1 MWPRRG
7 RTNIFLGHLNVLSSN
22 EIACSF
28 TSSRTIEI
36 LLLEGSIVSLE
47 ALGRDV
53 IVSFVNTGHFVQLSK
68 ERLCST
74 RSLDG
79 ESQAKGGDEEE
90 IRLK

>member
-1 MWPRRG
+1 MWQRRG
-7 RTNIFLGHLNVLSSN
+7 RTNIFFSHLNVLSSN

-53 IVSFVNTGHFVQLSK
+53 IVSFVNTGHFVQLSE

-79 ESQAKGGDEEE
+79 RESSEGW
-90 IRLK
+90 R